1 MTITS
6 VFFALICVLGLRNRP
21 SLLLASNWLYTR
33 KGELASICTGE
44 GRASQE
50 TDDNALSLSPFF
62 YSPSL
67 LMWFLF
73 LDQVL
78 RGEVLSTRCFPVSA
92 FNQ

>member
-6 VFFALICVLGLRNRP
+6 VFFALICVLELRNRP
-21 SLLLASNWLYTR
+21 SLLLASNWLCTR
-33 KGELASICTGE
+33 KGELASISTGE

-78 RGEVLSTRCFPVSA
+78 REGVLSTRCFFVSA